1 MRPINRFC
9 AIQHS
14 QPTDSIK
21 SGSLARGQIFYEGMH
36 TALRIRSRE
45 DKNWPHCG
53 QPRISIILQIGR
65 RSEDDVLDED
75 LLVV

>member
-1 MRPINRFC
+1 ML
-9 AIQHS
+9 
-14 QPTDSIK
+14 TGKSIVPNLACRLGYLVLSLK
-21 SGSLARGQIFYEGMH
+21 TLLLSGEQQNYICGF
-36 TALRIRSRE
+36 RE

-65 RSEDDVLDED
+65 RSEDDIFDED